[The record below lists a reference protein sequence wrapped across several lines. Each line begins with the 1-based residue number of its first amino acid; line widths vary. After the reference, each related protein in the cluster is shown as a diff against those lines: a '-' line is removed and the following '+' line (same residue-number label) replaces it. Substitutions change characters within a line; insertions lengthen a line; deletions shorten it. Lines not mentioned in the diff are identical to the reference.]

1 MQIRECTFHELD
13 PGMVL
18 QQDLCASTGQ
28 LIAARGFEL
37 SFQWIERLR
46 NYARRDVIS
55 GRLKVQMS
63 AGQ

>member
-1 MQIRECTFHELD
+1 
-13 PGMVL
+13 MVL

-46 NYARRDVIS
+46 NYASEHPSRELGNESAVEH
-55 GRLKVQMS
+55 LKHRS
-63 AGQ
+63 AVESEEQ